1 MVAPG
6 AAAST
11 KVEPGVA
18 LVAPDE
24 LILVVAVMANKP
36 MATEPISATA
46 TVMGKRE
53 PMATEPIWV
62 TAIVSRKRE
71 PRVAKLVLSA
81 TVMGKRELR
90 VAKLAL
96 SATVMRKPEFRTT
109 EPTEAGMQEPRVTG
123 PTLVAAIEAIML
135 AATLALATARAE
147 PELVDREMI

>member
-11 KVEPGVA
+11 EVEPGVA

-24 LILVVAVMANKP
+24 LILVVAVMADKP
-36 MATEPISATA
+36 MATEPIS
-46 TVMGKRE
+46 
-53 PMATEPIWV
+53 V

-90 VAKLAL
+90 VARLAL
-96 SATVMRKPEFRTT
+96 SATMMRKPEFRTT
-109 EPTEAGMQEPRVTG
+109 EPTEAGMQEPRVTM

-147 PELVDREMI
+147 AKAEAELVDREMI